1 MVEGKR
7 GFGGVW
13 REGAS
18 GGIPGGK
25 PVAVV
30 RMNSAR
36 AMSSC
41 WSDQIGAPGARSET
55 PWRRWDLR
63 RAKEGQD
70 RMACLKVCGASEH
83 NGQVVS
89 ASGSSPKGCAA
100 R

>member
-1 MVEGKR
+1 VGRGVEGKR

-30 RMNSAR
+30 WMNSAR

-41 WSDQIGAPGARSET
+41 WLDQIGASGTRSET
-55 PWRRWDLR
+55 PWRRRDLS

-70 RMACLKVCGASEH
+70 RIACLKDCGASEH
-83 NGQVVS
+83 NGQVLL
-89 ASGSSPKGCAA
+89 ASGSSHEG
-100 R
+100 

>member
-1 MVEGKR
+1 M
-7 GFGGVW
+7 GVW

-41 WSDQIGAPGARSET
+41 WSDQIRASGAKSET
-55 PWRRWDLR
+55 PWRRRDL
-63 RAKEGQD
+63 
-70 RMACLKVCGASEH
+70 
-83 NGQVVS
+83 
-89 ASGSSPKGCAA
+89 
-100 R
+100 